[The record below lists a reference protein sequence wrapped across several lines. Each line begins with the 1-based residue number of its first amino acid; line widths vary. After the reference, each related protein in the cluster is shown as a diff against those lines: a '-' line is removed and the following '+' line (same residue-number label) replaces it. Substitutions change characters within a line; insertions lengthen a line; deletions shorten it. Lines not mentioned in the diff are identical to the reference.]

1 MLVSGMLPGGAMSQ
15 KILIVDDEYA
25 TSRLYSVILTESGYP
40 DVVTCEDSRD
50 AMDIIAEQEVDLVLT
65 DLIMPHLDGRD
76 LLMKIS
82 ERYPD
87 IPVIIL
93 TAQDRV
99 ETAVECMKFGAFD
112 FMTKPVDANRLIS
125 AVQHAITIRELK
137 EEVNILASERTQWEL
152 QQPKAFEGIITCSA
166 KMHKIFAYME
176 AIVQSPKAVLIT
188 GESGTGKELVAR
200 ALHELRGDRGN
211 FVAVNV
217 SGLDDTVFSDSLFG
231 HRRGSFTGADESRKG
246 LIEQANGGTLFLDEI
261 GDLQPQS
268 QVKLLRLLQEGE
280 YYPLG
285 SDEPETCDARII
297 AATNA
302 DLHIKQEEGRFR
314 RDLYYRLI
322 AHHIELPPL
331 RERPEDIPLLIGHFL
346 EEAQVSLDRL
356 RTEVPSEL
364 SELLKAYQFP
374 GNIRELQ
381 GLMYDLVT
389 SSPLGSLDPGVIR
402 EYLSLHR
409 EESAAEDFSESLEEF
424 KRHYRE
430 GPGGILV
437 PVDRMPA
444 MRALEHF
451 LYQEALDRMNGNQS
465 RAARMLDISQSTLSR
480 WKQQLDGKK
489 A

>member
-1 MLVSGMLPGGAMSQ
+1 MPQ

-25 TSRLYSVILTESGYP
+25 TSRLYSVILTESGYG
-40 DVVTCEDSRD
+40 DVITCEDSRD
-50 AMDIIAEQEVDLVLT
+50 ALEIIEKEAVDLVLT
-65 DLIMPHLDGRD
+65 DLLMPHLDGRE
-76 LLMKIS
+76 LLMRIS
-82 ERYPD
+82 ERFPY

-112 FMTKPVDANRLIS
+112 FMTKPVDPNRLVS
-125 AVQHAITIRELK
+125 AVQHAFTIRELK

-152 QQPKAFEGIITCSA
+152 QKPAAFDAIVTRSA

-176 AIVQSPKAVLIT
+176 AIVQSPKAVLVT
-188 GESGTGKELVAR
+188 GESGTGKELIAR
-200 ALHELRGDRGN
+200 ALHDLRGTGGN

-217 SGLDDTVFSDSLFG
+217 SGLDDAVFSDSLFG
-231 HRRGSFTGADESRKG
+231 HRRGSFTGADENRKG

-285 SDEPETCDARII
+285 SDEPEICDARII

-302 DLHIKQEEGRFR
+302 DLHLKQEEGLFR

-331 RERPEDIPLLIGHFL
+331 RERPEDIPLLVDHFL
-346 EEAQVSLDRL
+346 REALDSLGRPGADS
-356 RTEVPSEL
+356 PPEL
-364 SELLKAYQFP
+364 PELLRGYGFP

-381 GLMYDLVT
+381 GLMYDMVT
-389 SSPLGSLDPGVIR
+389 SSVGNAMDPAVIR
-402 EYLSLHR
+402 EYLSVHGGQ
-409 EESAAEDFSESLEEF
+409 AEAEQTPENLDSFLL
-424 KRHYRE
+424 RYRE
-430 GPGGILV
+430 GPGGVMV
-437 PVDRMPA
+437 PRDRLPP
-444 MRALEHF
+444 MRDLEHF
-451 LYQEALDRMNGNQS
+451 LYQEALERTGGNQS
-465 RAARMLDISQSTLSR
+465 KAARLLDISQSTLSR
-480 WKQQLDGKK
+480 WKQQLAGKK